1 MDMLIGG
8 NSDAASP
15 PVRMT
20 ESSTAVAVLE
30 REVEAPKA
38 NNDSDSEC
46 WWQAEGECYT
56 ERAPLDSINLS
67 TEARALENML
77 ISQFD
82 GHDLSLPPL
91 PRVPEAVLR
100 KLRKRNCNLPEIA
113 HDISEDQV
121 SAASVLRMSN
131 SPLYRGMNKITSLE
145 MAVVRL
151 GSNAIKTLMLHQS
164 MRSASFEQGGANAK
178 IAEML
183 SLRALSAAYVMR
195 ELAEL
200 TDLDVEEAFMIG
212 LLHDIGNVMVLRTA
226 NSLKKL
232 SRFEIDMESFEYL
245 CQETHQEFGEL
256 IADSWGLPDHIRS
269 LVSNH
274 HEYPEPDDPLF
285 KERLLIELTDMICS
299 LLTFTPYQPYNLLE
313 SRAAKDLGF
322 ADRPEFGAL
331 LERLPDDLEEV
342 LEFF

>member
-8 NSDAASP
+8 GTNAVNP
-15 PVRMT
+15 PNHSG
-20 ESSTAVAVLE
+20 ESSTAVGVLE
-30 REVEAPKA
+30 RDEVESQSSD
-38 NNDSDSEC
+38 NDDAEC
-46 WWQAEGECYT
+46 WWRPEGESYT
-56 ERAPLDSINLS
+56 ERVPLAPLNLS

-145 MAVVRL
+145 LAVVRL
-151 GSNAIKTLMLHQS
+151 GSNAIKTLMLHQA
-164 MRSASFEQGGANAK
+164 MRSSTFEQGGGYNK
-178 IAEML
+178 VAEML

-195 ELAEL
+195 ELAQL
-200 TDLDVEEAFMIG
+200 TDVDIEEAFMIG

-226 NSLKKL
+226 VGLRKL
-232 SRFEIDMESFEYL
+232 SKFEIDMESFEFL
-245 CQETHQEFGEL
+245 CEETHQEFGEL
-256 IADSWGLPDHIRS
+256 IAESWGLPDHIRS
-269 LVSNH
+269 LVSSH
-274 HEYPEPDDPLF
+274 HEYPESDDPLF
-285 KERLLIELTDMICS
+285 TERLLIELTDMICS
-299 LLTFTPYQPYNLLE
+299 LLTFTPYQPYNILE

-322 ADRPEFGAL
+322 ADRPEFGAI